1 MTSQRFSQPTID
13 ENSFTWN
20 NQYIEP
26 REQKLPSINIDELLK
41 NAKMKQ
47 KQPSREILTEKFV
60 KRDTTSAYS
69 LERPETT

>member
-13 ENSFTWN
+13 ENSFNWN

-69 LERPETT
+69 